1 MSCNRQIRRFK
12 TETVE
17 YLKTRKK
24 LLAVEHG
31 KMSKDKG
38 TCKLSDSSDG
48 EKGIQDFGLV
58 YRQNN
63 RSLAQISDY
72 GS

>member
-1 MSCNRQIRRFK
+1 MRCNRQIRRFK

-17 YLKTRKK
+17 YLKTRRK
-24 LLAVEHG
+24 LLAVEHVIL
-31 KMSKDKG
+31 SKDSEG
-38 TCKLSDSSDG
+38 ASYPIRRMA
-48 EKGIQDFGLV
+48 KGIQDFGLV
-58 YRQNN
+58 FRQNN

>member
-1 MSCNRQIRRFK
+1 MRCNRQVRRFK

-24 LLAVEHG
+24 LLTVEHG
-31 KMSKDKG
+31 KSLRTRNVQVIRLG
-38 TCKLSDSSDG
+38 G
-48 EKGIQDFGLV
+48 WQKGIQDFGLV

-63 RSLAQISDY
+63 RSLARIRDY